1 MAPQGYARTPAVRIR
16 SFERIALT
24 GAGPALMGFRGL
36 PEDRGRTVAPLLVLR
51 SRQAVSAAIR
61 YSCPCRGSQT
71 VVHNLASL
79 SLACP
84 FRAHRRSLPANAGR
98 LHPPGLWSPSAHS
111 EPRVR
116 SSRALPHPPPSALSV
131 SHALGGLHPAEPLRA
146 CFIPVT
152 LMGFHLQGFDPL
164 EEPYPFRGRY
174 SLVVDDIRQSR

>member
-1 MAPQGYARTPAVRIR
+1 LSSEVAVGMAPQGYARTPAVRIR

-84 FRAHRRSLPANAGR
+84 FRAHRRSLPANAGQ

-116 SSRALPHPPPSALSV
+116 SSRACLTRHLPPSAFLTLSTVYTPRNLSGLV
-131 SHALGGLHPAEPLRA
+131 S
-146 CFIPVT
+146 
-152 LMGFHLQGFDPL
+152 
-164 EEPYPFRGRY
+164 
-174 SLVVDDIRQSR
+174 SR